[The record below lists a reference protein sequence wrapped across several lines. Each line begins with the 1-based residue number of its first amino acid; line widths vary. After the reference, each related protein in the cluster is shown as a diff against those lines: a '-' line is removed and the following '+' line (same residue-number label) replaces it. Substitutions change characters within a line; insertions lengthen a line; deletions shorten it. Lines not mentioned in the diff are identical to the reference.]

1 LFRFPVGYQA
11 IFMPV
16 PMFTQDF
23 DMKSPIELSKEIQAL
38 QAKVEGIQALAA
50 EESRDFTA
58 EETAEI
64 DGIID
69 KQIPKLSDDL
79 RRAEKVQNFVAAKV
93 AKIESPD
100 ADKPQAKIPAQ
111 ARAYRKLEAFKN
123 EYDAYS
129 SGQFVLAN
137 LFNNSK
143 AKQFCADNGIRN
155 AMSTG
160 DNTLG
165 GFLVPEPMEAAI
177 IELREQ
183 FGVARQNSRVW
194 PMTDSVTIVPKLA
207 GEVTGY
213 YVGEG
218 STITAS
224 DMTVQQV
231 KLDAKKLA
239 AMVVVSSELSE
250 DSVISVAEMVSRS
263 VAYTMAVKEDE
274 ALFLGDGTSTYGGI
288 VGLAGALAAGSL
300 VTATSN
306 LTFSALTFANFESVV
321 GACKMYSG
329 IQPRWYISN
338 AGWSAS
344 MQRLA
349 NAAGGVTMAEIAGGM
364 SRSFLGYPVVVSQV
378 LESRLT
384 GTTGLRACYFGDLSM
399 GSYLGT
405 RRGISIALDSS
416 RYFELDQVAIKATQR
431 FDISVHDRG
440 TASASGGI
448 IGLVFG

>member
-1 LFRFPVGYQA
+1 
-11 IFMPV
+11 
-16 PMFTQDF
+16 
-23 DMKSPIELSKEIQAL
+23 MKSPIELSKEIQAL

-58 EETAEI
+58 EETLEI
-64 DGIID
+64 DAIID

-93 AKIESPD
+93 AKIESPE
-100 ADKPQAKIPAQ
+100 AEKPQAKIPAQ
-111 ARAYRKLEAFKN
+111 ARAYRKLEAFKS
-123 EYDAYS
+123 EYDAYA

-194 PMTDSVTIVPKLA
+194 PMSDSVTIVPKLA

-306 LTFSALTFANFESVV
+306 QTFSALTFANFESVV

-349 NAAGGVTMAEIAGGM
+349 NAAGGVTMAELAGGM

-378 LESRLT
+378 LNSALT
-384 GTTGLRACYFGDLSM
+384 GTTGLRACYFGDLTM

-431 FDISVHDRG
+431 FDINVHDRG

>member
-1 LFRFPVGYQA
+1 
-11 IFMPV
+11 
-16 PMFTQDF
+16 
-23 DMKSPIELSKEIQAL
+23 MKSPIELSKEIQAL

-58 EETAEI
+58 EETLEI
-64 DGIID
+64 DAIID

-93 AKIESPD
+93 AKIESPE
-100 ADKPQAKIPAQ
+100 AEKPQAKIPAQ

-123 EYDAYS
+123 EYDAYA

-177 IELREQ
+177 IEMREQ

-194 PMTDSVTIVPKLA
+194 PMSDSVTIVPKLA

-218 STITAS
+218 ATITAS

-329 IQPRWYISN
+329 IQPKWYISN

-349 NAAGGVTMAEIAGGM
+349 NAAGGVTMAELAGGM

-384 GTTGLRACYFGDLSM
+384 GTTGARACYFGDLTM

-431 FDISVHDRG
+431 FDINVHDRG

>member
-1 LFRFPVGYQA
+1 
-11 IFMPV
+11 M
-16 PMFTQDF
+16 
-23 DMKSPIELSKEIQAL
+23 
-38 QAKVEGIQALAA
+38 
-50 EESRDFTA
+50 
-58 EETAEI
+58 
-64 DGIID
+64 
-69 KQIPKLSDDL
+69 
-79 RRAEKVQNFVAAKV
+79 QNFVAAKV
-93 AKIESPD
+93 AKIESPESE
-100 ADKPQAKIPAQ
+100 KPQAKIPAQ
-111 ARAYRKLEAFKN
+111 ARSYRKLEAFKN
-123 EYDAYS
+123 EYDAYA

-194 PMTDSVTIVPKLA
+194 PMSDSVTIVPKLA

-306 LTFSALTFANFESVV
+306 QTFSALTFANFESVV

-349 NAAGGVTMAEIAGGM
+349 NAAGGVTMAELAGGM

-384 GTTGLRACYFGDLSM
+384 GTTGLRACYFGDLTM

-431 FDISVHDRG
+431 FDINVHDRG

>member
-1 LFRFPVGYQA
+1 
-11 IFMPV
+11 MPV

-38 QAKVEGIQALAA
+38 QAKVEAIQALAS
-50 EESRDFTA
+50 EENRDFTA
-58 EETAEI
+58 EETSEI

-93 AKIESPD
+93 AKIESPE
-100 ADKPQAKIPAQ
+100 AEKPQAKIPAQ
-111 ARAYRKLEAFKN
+111 ARAYRKLEGFKN
-123 EYDAYS
+123 DYDAYA

-137 LFNNSK
+137 LFNNAK

-183 FGVARQNSRVW
+183 YGVARQNSRVW
-194 PMTDSVTIVPKLA
+194 PMADSVTIVPKLA

-306 LTFSALTFANFESVV
+306 QTFSALTFGNFESVV

-329 IQPRWYISN
+329 IQPKWYISN
-338 AGWSAS
+338 AGWAAS

-431 FDISVHDRG
+431 FDINVHDRG

>member
-1 LFRFPVGYQA
+1 
-11 IFMPV
+11 MPV

-38 QAKVEGIQALAA
+38 QAKVEAIQALAS
-50 EESRDFTA
+50 EENRDFTA

-93 AKIESPD
+93 AKIESPE
-100 ADKPQAKIPAQ
+100 AEKPQAKIPAQ
-111 ARAYRKLEAFKN
+111 ARAYRKLEGFKN
-123 EYDAYS
+123 DYDAYA

-183 FGVARQNSRVW
+183 YGVARQNCRVW
-194 PMTDSVTIVPKLA
+194 PMADSVTIVPKLA

-218 STITAS
+218 TNITAS

-306 LTFSALTFANFESVV
+306 QTFSALTFGNFESVV

-329 IQPRWYISN
+329 IQPKWYISN
-338 AGWSAS
+338 AGWAAS

-431 FDISVHDRG
+431 FDINVHDRG

>member
-1 LFRFPVGYQA
+1 
-11 IFMPV
+11 
-16 PMFTQDF
+16 
-23 DMKSPIELSKEIQAL
+23 MKSPIELSKEIQAL

-58 EETAEI
+58 EETLEI
-64 DGIID
+64 DAIID

-93 AKIESPD
+93 AKIESPE

-111 ARAYRKLEAFKN
+111 ARAYRKLEAFKT
-123 EYDAYS
+123 EYDAYA

-194 PMTDSVTIVPKLA
+194 PMSDSVTIVPKLA

-218 STITAS
+218 ATITAS

-288 VGLAGALAAGSL
+288 VGLAGSLAAGSL

-306 LTFSALTFANFESVV
+306 QTFSALTFANFESVV

-349 NAAGGVTMAEIAGGM
+349 NAAGGVTMAELAGGM

-378 LESRLT
+378 LNSALT
-384 GTTGLRACYFGDLSM
+384 GTTGTRACYFGDLTM

-431 FDISVHDRG
+431 FDINVHDRG

>member
-1 LFRFPVGYQA
+1 
-11 IFMPV
+11 MS
-16 PMFTQDF
+16 F
-23 DMKSPIELSKEIQAL
+23 DPKKISADIQAA
-38 QAKVEGIQALAA
+38 QARVEAIQAVVA
-50 EESRDFTA
+50 EEGRDLSA

-64 DGIID
+64 DAIVD
-69 KQIPKLSDDL
+69 NQIPKLAADL
-79 RRAEKVQNFVAAKV
+79 RRAEKVAALVNSKV
-93 AKIESPD
+93 SAPSEESP
-100 ADKPQAKIPAQ
+100 KAKFTVPAT
-111 ARAYRKLEAFKN
+111 ARQSVKGFKTQ
-123 EYDAYS
+123 EDAYA

-137 LFNNSK
+137 LFNNAK

-177 IELREQ
+177 VELREQ
-183 FGVARQNSRVW
+183 YGVARQNSRVW
-194 PMTDSVTIVPKLA
+194 PMSDSVTIVPKLA

-218 STITAS
+218 SSITAS
-224 DMTVQQV
+224 DLTVQQI

-239 AMVVVSSELSE
+239 AMVVVSSELNE
-250 DSVISVAEMVSRS
+250 DAVISVAEMVSRS

-306 LTFSALTFANFESVV
+306 QTFSALTFANFESVV

-329 IQPRWYISN
+329 IQPKWYISN
-338 AGWSAS
+338 AGWAAS

-349 NAAGGVTMAEIAGGM
+349 NAAGGVTMSEIAGGM
-364 SRSFLGYPVVVSQV
+364 SRSFLGYPVVISQV
-378 LESRLT
+378 LNSALT
-384 GTTGLRACYFGDLSM
+384 GTTGTRACYFGDLSM

-431 FDISVHDRG
+431 FDINVHDRG

>member
-1 LFRFPVGYQA
+1 
-11 IFMPV
+11 MPV

>member
-1 LFRFPVGYQA
+1 
-11 IFMPV
+11 
-16 PMFTQDF
+16 
-23 DMKSPIELSKEIQAL
+23 MKSPIELSKEIQAL

-58 EETAEI
+58 EETLEI
-64 DGIID
+64 DAIID

-93 AKIESPD
+93 AKIESPE
-100 ADKPQAKIPAQ
+100 AEKPQAKIPAQ

-123 EYDAYS
+123 EYDAYA

-177 IELREQ
+177 MELREQ
-183 FGVARQNSRVW
+183 YGVARQNSRVW
-194 PMTDSVTIVPKLA
+194 PMSDSVTIVPKLA

-213 YVGEG
+213 YVGENA
-218 STITAS
+218 TITAS

-329 IQPRWYISN
+329 IQPKWYISN

-349 NAAGGVTMAEIAGGM
+349 NAAGGVTMAELAGGM

-378 LESRLT
+378 LNSALT
-384 GTTGLRACYFGDLSM
+384 GTTATRACYFGDLTM

-431 FDISVHDRG
+431 FDINVHDRG

>member
-1 LFRFPVGYQA
+1 
-11 IFMPV
+11 MTV
-16 PMFTQDF
+16 PATARQSVKGFKTQ
-23 DMKSPIELSKEIQAL
+23 E
-38 QAKVEGIQALAA
+38 
-50 EESRDFTA
+50 
-58 EETAEI
+58 
-64 DGIID
+64 
-69 KQIPKLSDDL
+69 
-79 RRAEKVQNFVAAKV
+79 
-93 AKIESPD
+93 
-100 ADKPQAKIPAQ
+100 
-111 ARAYRKLEAFKN
+111 
-123 EYDAYS
+123 DAYA

-137 LFNNSK
+137 LFNNAK

-177 IELREQ
+177 VELREQ
-183 FGVARQNSRVW
+183 YGVARQNSRVW
-194 PMTDSVTIVPKLA
+194 PMSDSVTIVPKLA

-218 STITAS
+218 SSITAS
-224 DMTVQQV
+224 DLTVQQI

-239 AMVVVSSELSE
+239 AMVVVSSELNE
-250 DSVISVAEMVSRS
+250 DAVISVAEMVSRS

-306 LTFSALTFANFESVV
+306 QTFSALTFANFESVV

-329 IQPRWYISN
+329 IQPKWYISN
-338 AGWSAS
+338 AGWAAS

-349 NAAGGVTMAEIAGGM
+349 NAAGGVTMSEIAGGM
-364 SRSFLGYPVVVSQV
+364 SRSFLGYPVVISQV
-378 LESRLT
+378 LNSALT
-384 GTTGLRACYFGDLSM
+384 GTTGTRACYFGDLSM

-431 FDISVHDRG
+431 FDINVHDRG

>member
-1 LFRFPVGYQA
+1 
-11 IFMPV
+11 
-16 PMFTQDF
+16 
-23 DMKSPIELSKEIQAL
+23 MKSPIELSKEIQAL

-58 EETAEI
+58 EETLEI
-64 DGIID
+64 DAIID

-93 AKIESPD
+93 AKIESPE
-100 ADKPQAKIPAQ
+100 AEKPQAKIPAQ

-123 EYDAYS
+123 EYDAYA

-183 FGVARQNSRVW
+183 YGVARQNSRVW
-194 PMTDSVTIVPKLA
+194 PMSDSVTIVPKLA

-213 YVGEG
+213 YVGENA
-218 STITAS
+218 TITAS

-329 IQPRWYISN
+329 IQPKWYISN

-349 NAAGGVTMAEIAGGM
+349 NAAGGVTMAELAGGM

-378 LESRLT
+378 LNSALT
-384 GTTGLRACYFGDLSM
+384 GTTATRACYFGDLTM

-431 FDISVHDRG
+431 FDINVHDRG

>member
-1 LFRFPVGYQA
+1 
-11 IFMPV
+11 
-16 PMFTQDF
+16 
-23 DMKSPIELSKEIQAL
+23 MKSPIELSKEIQAL

-58 EETAEI
+58 EETLEI
-64 DGIID
+64 DAIID

-93 AKIESPD
+93 AKIESPE
-100 ADKPQAKIPAQ
+100 AEKPQAKIPAQ
-111 ARAYRKLEAFKN
+111 ARAYRKLEAFKS
-123 EYDAYS
+123 EYDAYA

-194 PMTDSVTIVPKLA
+194 PMSDSVTIVPKLA

-218 STITAS
+218 ATITAS

-306 LTFSALTFANFESVV
+306 QTFSALTFANFESVV

-349 NAAGGVTMAEIAGGM
+349 NAAGGVTMAELAGGM

-384 GTTGLRACYFGDLSM
+384 GTTGLRSCYFGDLTM

-431 FDISVHDRG
+431 FDINVHDRG

>member
-1 LFRFPVGYQA
+1 
-11 IFMPV
+11 
-16 PMFTQDF
+16 
-23 DMKSPIELSKEIQAL
+23 MKSPIELSKEIQAL

-58 EETAEI
+58 EETLEI
-64 DGIID
+64 DAIID

-93 AKIESPD
+93 ARIESPE
-100 ADKPQAKIPAQ
+100 AEKPQAKIPAQ

-123 EYDAYS
+123 EYDAYA

-194 PMTDSVTIVPKLA
+194 PMSDSVTIVPKLA

-306 LTFSALTFANFESVV
+306 QTFSALTFANFESVV

-349 NAAGGVTMAEIAGGM
+349 NAAGGVTMAELAGGM

-384 GTTGLRACYFGDLSM
+384 GTTGLRACYFGDLTM

-431 FDISVHDRG
+431 FDINVHDRG

>member
-1 LFRFPVGYQA
+1 
-11 IFMPV
+11 MP
-16 PMFTQDF
+16 F
-23 DMKSPIELSKEIQAL
+23 DPKKISADIQAA
-38 QAKVEGIQALAA
+38 QARVEAIQAVVA
-50 EESRDFTA
+50 EEGRDLSA

-64 DGIID
+64 DAIVD
-69 KQIPKLSDDL
+69 NQIPKLAADL
-79 RRAEKVQNFVAAKV
+79 RRAEKVAALVNSKV
-93 AKIESPD
+93 SAPSEEAPKAKFTV
-100 ADKPQAKIPAQ
+100 PAT
-111 ARAYRKLEAFKN
+111 ARQSVKGFKTQ
-123 EYDAYS
+123 EDAYA

-137 LFNNSK
+137 LFNNAK

-177 IELREQ
+177 VELREQ
-183 FGVARQNSRVW
+183 YGVARQNSRVW
-194 PMTDSVTIVPKLA
+194 PMSDSVTIVPKLA

-218 STITAS
+218 SSITAS
-224 DMTVQQV
+224 DLTVQQI

-239 AMVVVSSELSE
+239 AMVVVSSELNE
-250 DSVISVAEMVSRS
+250 DAVISVAEMVSRS

-306 LTFSALTFANFESVV
+306 QTFSALTFANFESVV

-329 IQPRWYISN
+329 IQPKWYISN
-338 AGWSAS
+338 AGWAAS

-349 NAAGGVTMAEIAGGM
+349 NAAGGVTMSEIAGGM
-364 SRSFLGYPVVVSQV
+364 SRSFLGYPVVISQV
-378 LESRLT
+378 LNSALT
-384 GTTGLRACYFGDLSM
+384 GTTGTRACYFGDLSM

-431 FDISVHDRG
+431 FDINVHDRG

>member
-1 LFRFPVGYQA
+1 
-11 IFMPV
+11 
-16 PMFTQDF
+16 
-23 DMKSPIELSKEIQAL
+23 MKSPIELSKEIQTL

-58 EETAEI
+58 EETLEI
-64 DGIID
+64 DAIID

-93 AKIESPD
+93 AKIESPE
-100 ADKPQAKIPAQ
+100 AEKPQAKIPAQ

-123 EYDAYS
+123 EYDAYA

-183 FGVARQNSRVW
+183 YGVARQNSRVW
-194 PMTDSVTIVPKLA
+194 PMSDSVTIVPKLA

-213 YVGEG
+213 YVGENA
-218 STITAS
+218 TITAS

-329 IQPRWYISN
+329 IQPKWYISN

-349 NAAGGVTMAEIAGGM
+349 NAAGGVTMAELAGGM

-378 LESRLT
+378 LNSALT
-384 GTTGLRACYFGDLSM
+384 GTTATRACYFGDLTM

-431 FDISVHDRG
+431 FDINVHDRG

>member
-1 LFRFPVGYQA
+1 
-11 IFMPV
+11 MPV

-58 EETAEI
+58 EETLEI
-64 DGIID
+64 DAIID

-93 AKIESPD
+93 AKIESPE
-100 ADKPQAKIPAQ
+100 AEKPQAKIPAQ

-123 EYDAYS
+123 EYDAYA

-306 LTFSALTFANFESVV
+306 QTFSALTFANFESVV

-405 RRGISIALDSS
+405 RRGIAIALDSS

-431 FDISVHDRG
+431 FDINVHDRG
-440 TASASGGI
+440 TASASGGL